1 MKNWIRNWLGIN
13 QDMQYVAQDITKIV
27 KISESLNSDVF
38 GIFHALPFAAGIL
51 TMKAKDAAS
60 FVNPNVM
67 EPNGLYSVLINI
79 LIAARQG
86 HSYMQVEDKMS
97 SFVRKNLEQR
107 GFKIEE
113 TNGTNDVKGLFVL
126 WT

>member
-1 MKNWIRNWLGIN
+1 MKDWIRNWLGIN
-13 QDMQYVAQDITKIV
+13 QDMQHVAQDITKLV

-38 GIFHALPFAAGIL
+38 GIFHALPFTAGIL
-51 TMKAKDAAS
+51 T
-60 FVNPNVM
+60 M

-97 SFVRKNLEQR
+97 SFVRKQLEQR

-113 TNGTNDVKGLFVL
+113 TVGTNEAKGLFIL